1 MKTAI
6 NLIRHPQVT
15 SPKPYLSLVIALL
28 ASIAMI
34 LYNYVH

>member
-15 SPKPYLSLVIALL
+15 SPKPYLSLIFALI

-34 LYNYVH
+34 LYNYLN